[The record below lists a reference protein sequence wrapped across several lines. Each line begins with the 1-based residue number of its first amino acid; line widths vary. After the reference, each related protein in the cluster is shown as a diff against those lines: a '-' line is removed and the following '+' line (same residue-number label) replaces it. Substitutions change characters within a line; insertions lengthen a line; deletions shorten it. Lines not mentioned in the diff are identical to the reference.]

1 MRVLHVI
8 TDTNMGGA
16 GRYLLTLLAQPSFR
30 RIEVYV
36 ACPAGELQRRIDA
49 LGVSRIDI
57 GGKDVSLSLPLV
69 AELARAIRR
78 VDPDLVHTHSCLSAR
93 IASRLLGIPVVY
105 TKHNVSSI
113 PPAERA
119 AEGAGPWGGAAGRLF
134 RMMVARLFSNAV
146 IAVSEVVREDLIKS
160 GVPAS
165 MVATIP
171 NGVDLAAFPRPA
183 RRLAGPGKK
192 DDVGAIGVTVGTAA
206 RLHPQKALDVMIEAA
221 RIVVDAAPGTRFLI
235 AGTGPSEAELRRKIQ
250 RLQLGSYVEMAGFVE
265 DVPGFLRQLDVYVL
279 SSRYEGLPFA
289 VLEAMA
295 ARLPVVATNVG
306 GVPEA
311 VVDGVT
317 GILVPPGDSR
327 LLAEGILRLIRDPQM
342 AARMGMA
349 GRARVEEMFSAE
361 AMATRT
367 IEIYER
373 CCAGTASSLR
383 RQSRG
388 PKGGSGRKSGF
399 GV

>member
-8 TDTNMGGA
+8 TDTNIGGA

-36 ACPAGELQRRIDA
+36 ACPAGELQKRIDA
-49 LGVSRIDI
+49 LGVARIEI
-57 GGKDVSLSLPLV
+57 GGKDVSFSFPLF
-69 AELARAIRR
+69 AELARVIRR

-113 PPAERA
+113 PPAETTG
-119 AEGAGPWGGAAGRLF
+119 EGAGPWGGAAGRLF
-134 RMMVARLFSNAV
+134 RKTVARLFSNAV

-165 MVATIP
+165 MVVTIP
-171 NGVDLAAFPRPA
+171 NGVDLAAFPAPA
-183 RRLAGPGKK
+183 RRFAGPGMK
-192 DDVGAIGVTVGTAA
+192 DGVGDARVTVGTAA
-206 RLHPQKALDVMIEAA
+206 RLHPQKALDVMIDAA
-221 RIVVDAAPGTRFLI
+221 RIIVDAAPKTRFLI
-235 AGTGPSEAELRRKIQ
+235 AGTGPSESDLRRKIQ
-250 RLQLGSYVEMAGFVE
+250 ELQLGSHVEMAGFVE
-265 DVPGFLRQLDVYVL
+265 DVPAFLSQLDIYIL

-295 ARLPVVATNVG
+295 AGLPVVATNVG

-361 AMATRT
+361 VMAKKTVEVYE
-367 IEIYER
+367 EIDNR
-373 CCAGTASSLR
+373 
-383 RQSRG
+383 
-388 PKGGSGRKSGF
+388 
-399 GV
+399 